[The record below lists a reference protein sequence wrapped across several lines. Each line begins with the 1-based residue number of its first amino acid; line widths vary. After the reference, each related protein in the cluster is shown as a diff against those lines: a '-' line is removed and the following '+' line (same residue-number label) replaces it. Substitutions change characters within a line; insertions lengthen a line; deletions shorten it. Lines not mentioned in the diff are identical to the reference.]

1 MNNILST
8 SEDEILRMT
17 MQWSQ
22 NYKKDKTIEE
32 YWVSKWGTAMAWK
45 WVGEFWNYSFHVIA
59 IPNTIPWFVQR
70 KAQEI
75 VSGSILT

>member
-1 MNNILST
+1 MCRTTMKSILST

-22 NYKKDKTIEE
+22 NYKITEKKSL
-32 YWVSKWGTAMAWK
+32 SKWGTAMAWK
-45 WVGEFWNYSFHVIA
+45 WVGEFWNYSFQVIA

-70 KAQEI
+70 KAQKV
-75 VSGSILT
+75 VSG